1 MKRLLGLLMAV
12 MMVLFSTTAFA
23 ANYWTKT
30 WAQGEYTITLTPE
43 DEAAIA
49 DLRQKMDEGSV
60 GTSLRTSIDN
70 YPLSK
75 AFEDFLLGRRHRMY
89 TTYDDIGYYSWVLA
103 MPDETAV
110 PQEKVFQLA
119 VMAIHEQFDVSWD
132 TLAEYYPEFQFKIA
146 FSESDNSVAVW
157 ELIFC
162 KYADNQ
168 TTSEVYYEVG
178 IYAEDGS
185 IWGVDASIPAG

>member
-1 MKRLLGLLMAV
+1 MKRLLGLLLAV
-12 MMVLFSTTAFA
+12 MVMLFSTTAFA

-30 WAQGEYTITLTPE
+30 WAQGEYTITLTAE

-49 DLRQKMDEGSV
+49 DLWQKMDEGSV
-60 GTSLRTSIDN
+60 GTSLRASIN
-70 YPLSK
+70 NHPLSE
-75 AFEDFLLGRRHRMY
+75 AFEDFLLGRRQMAHS
-89 TTYDDIGYYSWVLA
+89 TYDDIGYYSWVA
-103 MPDETAV
+103 
-110 PQEKVFQLA
+110 QEKAFQLA

-146 FSESDNSVAVW
+146 FPESDNPVAVW

-162 KYADNQ
+162 KYEEHL
-168 TTSEVYYEVG
+168 TTNEVYYEVG

-185 IWGVDASIPAG
+185 IWGVDASIPKG

>member
-1 MKRLLGLLMAV
+1 M
-12 MMVLFSTTAFA
+12 
-23 ANYWTKT
+23 
-30 WAQGEYTITLTPE
+30 
-43 DEAAIA
+43 
-49 DLRQKMDEGSV
+49 
-60 GTSLRTSIDN
+60 
-70 YPLSK
+70 
-75 AFEDFLLGRRHRMY
+75 MY
-89 TTYDDIGYYSWVLA
+89 TSFDVIGYYSLLLA

-146 FSESDNSVAVW
+146 FPESDNPIAVW

-162 KYADNQ
+162 KYKESP
-168 TTSEVYYEVG
+168 TVSEVYYEVG

-185 IWGVDASIPAG
+185 IWGVDASIPRG